1 MDLFTTNVSA
11 RTAGSRRR
19 NEVREYNEYI
29 QNQMDD
35 RKSRIE
41 QLEDDR
47 IQEQDLNKLTSQAE
61 AIKSG
66 VTGAINVG
74 VAKADLSEYLNKAS
88 DKAIAVDETAN
99 ESRNIGSAMD
109 GLEAE
114 MGGNATSMEDMT
126 AEGQALAR
134 GEGAITQGGRVATA
148 TKLMGGIG
156 RAVKA
161 GGSYMN
167 IGLAGYDAF
176 EDAKAGKIQGDTWEA
191 KTSNVLQMA
200 SGTLDLVGLATGQ
213 PEIMALGALA
223 GVGSAVFNEAGE
235 LDSESQRVKDTN
247 KQFADDEVKIKDE
260 KQAPKL
266 ESASA
271 FGSATSEQARVR
283 G

>member
-1 MDLFTTNVSA
+1 MDLFNTNVSG
-11 RTAGSRRR
+11 RSAGSRRR

-29 QNQMDD
+29 QNQLDD

-47 IQEQDLNKLTSQAE
+47 IQEQDLNRLTSQAE

-66 VTGAINVG
+66 ITGAINVG
-74 VAKADLSEYLNKAS
+74 VGKADLSEYLAKSAG
-88 DKAIAVDETAN
+88 KAIEIDETAQA
-99 ESRNIGSAMD
+99 SRNVGSAMEGFD
-109 GLEAE
+109 SLGV
-114 MGGNATSMEDMT
+114 GVTSTDDLT
-126 AEGQALAR
+126 DAGRALAS
-134 GEGAITQGGRVATA
+134 GEGIITQGGRVATA
-148 TKLMGGIG
+148 TKLMGGVG

-167 IGLAGYDAF
+167 IGLGGYDAF
-176 EDAKAGKIQGDTWEA
+176 EDIRAGEIQGDTWEA

-200 SGTLDLVGLATGQ
+200 SGALDLIGLATGQ

-235 LDSESQRVKDTN
+235 LDSQSQRVEGTN
-247 KQFADDEVKIKDE
+247 EEFKENEKQIQEE

-266 ESASA
+266 EGASSYGA
-271 FGSATSEQARVR
+271 STSEQARVR

>member
-1 MDLFTTNVSA
+1 MDLFTANVSA

-29 QNQMDD
+29 QNQVDD
-35 RKSRIE
+35 RKSRVE

-74 VAKADLSEYLNKAS
+74 VAKSDLTEYLAKSGSKALDVAKTS
-88 DKAIAVDETAN
+88 
-99 ESRNIGSAMD
+99 ESVGVAMD
-109 GLEAE
+109 GLQEE
-114 MGGNATSMEDMT
+114 MNMGNATRMEDMT

-134 GEGAITQGGRVATA
+134 GEGAITQGTRVATA
-148 TKLMGGIG
+148 TKLMGGVG

-176 EDAKAGKIQGDTWEA
+176 QDVKQGKIVGDTWEA
-191 KTSNVLQMA
+191 QTSNVLQMA
-200 SGTLDLVGLATGQ
+200 SGTLDLIGLATGQ
-213 PEIMALGALA
+213 PEIMALGAIA
-223 GVGSAVFNEAGE
+223 GIGSAVFNEVGE
-235 LDSESQRVKDTN
+235 MDSESKRVEDTN
-247 KQFADDEVKIKDE
+247 EQFKEDEVKIKEE
-260 KQAPKL
+260 KQSQKL
-266 ESASA
+266 DPASSYGA
-271 FGSATSEQARVR
+271 STSIQSRVR